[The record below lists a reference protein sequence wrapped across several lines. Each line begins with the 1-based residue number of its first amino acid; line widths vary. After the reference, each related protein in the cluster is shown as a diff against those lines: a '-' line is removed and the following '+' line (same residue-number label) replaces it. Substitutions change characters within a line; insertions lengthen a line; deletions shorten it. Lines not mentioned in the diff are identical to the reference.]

1 MDDIKECK
9 QCPELVKCRQ
19 QVVCGEGPMPCD
31 IMYIARNPGR
41 VEDKHGR
48 PLIGDAGSMA
58 IWSLCQNGWRR
69 EDVYLTNVVKCW
81 TPGDRPPYAKE
92 LEKCH
97 NYLVAEILACRP
109 RVVIAA
115 GGEAVSAFAEHIVP
129 EYENVLPS
137 VRGPISGIRGCPFRA
152 KIGEHEFI
160 VVGTFHPSYVSRLQ
174 HITKKDAKRGLF
186 NAKPVALADVALAKE
201 ILKNGWNDRIIRAKV
216 EVRQIECGREDKP
229 IAFDLETTGLDPH
242 NDRILGFAC
251 ADSPS
256 SAESSTNIGE
266 LRRMLESNAGK
277 ITHNGP
283 FDYRFAK
290 SAGIKYA
297 NINFDTMFAAHALA
311 PDLLVNLGFVNSLH
325 THYPPWKAKTKGKMH
340 DTSHMDQTLLHERC
354 CADAAATFGLAQVLR
369 KDLQK
374 AGLYESPFK
383 RLYMPMLPVLTDMLY
398 NGVKFDKELCDKRIT
413 YFYPQFKALQDK
425 WIKEGVDIGSNKQI
439 GEALVKDGVALTK
452 RGKTQ
457 WTVDDD
463 VLEELTGSELAIDT
477 RRYHKLQKILT
488 TDLVGMRKRVSAEG
502 ILYSDFDLTGTGTG
516 RLSSTEPD
524 LQNIRLA
531 LRDMFVAREGYY
543 LFGLD
548 YKGMEL
554 YVAALLAD
562 DYELIEEMKNG
573 RDPLEEQRRHIYG
586 TKPSDDILAKT
597 QRTDAKTY
605 VYGPLFGK
613 TKYSIAVEK
622 HITQAD
628 AEQYLAVSCTQRPKF
643 AEWRNLQSELAYG
656 SGAVYSAYGRR
667 RLLFADR
674 VNTQAFNSPIQ
685 MTAHDIV
692 LETMIMVSE
701 QLGLPTWIQGHDSIL
716 WELPCGPYSRHKEE
730 QITEIAT
737 RPIKELNNHRFRVDT
752 GRGKN
757 WKQVDIGE
765 QE

>member
-1 MDDIKECK
+1 
-9 QCPELVKCRQ
+9 
-19 QVVCGEGPMPCD
+19 MPCD

-58 IWSLCQNGWRR
+58 IWSLCQNGFRR

-97 NYLVAEILACRP
+97 EYLVAEILACRP

-115 GGEAVSAFAEHIVP
+115 GGEAVSAFAEHIIP
-129 EYENVLPS
+129 EYESVLPS
-137 VRGPISGIRGCPFRA
+137 VRGPISSIRGCPFRA
-152 KIGEHEFI
+152 KIGEHRFI
-160 VVGTFHPSYVSRLQ
+160 VVGTFHPSFVSRTQ
-174 HITKKDAKRGLF
+174 HITKKDAKRKLF

-201 ILKNGWNDRIIRAKV
+201 ILKDGWTDRF
-216 EVRQIECGREDKP
+216 VRTQIQTNRIEAMDGDKSF
-229 IAFDLETTGLDPH
+229 AFDLETTGLNPH
-242 NDRILGFAC
+242 VDKIIGFAISN
-251 ADSPS
+251 DGIRGTS
-256 SAESSTNIGE
+256 SSNPEE
-266 LRRMLESNAGK
+266 LRRTLENNSPK

-290 SAGIKYA
+290 AIGIKYA
-297 NINFDTMFAAHALA
+297 NIYFDTMFAAHALA

-340 DTSHMDQTLLHERC
+340 DTTAMDQTLLHERC
-354 CADAAATFGLAQVLR
+354 CADAAATFGLSVVLR
-369 KDLQK
+369 NDLQK

-398 NGVKFDKELCDKRIT
+398 NGVKFDKELCDKRIVH
-413 YFYPQFKALQDK
+413 FYPQFKALQDK

-439 GEALVKDGVALTK
+439 GERLIKEGVVLTK

-457 WTVDDD
+457 WTVDDE
-463 VLEELTGSELAIDT
+463 VLEGISGNELVNDV
-477 RRYHKLQKILT
+477 RVYRKLQKILT
-488 TDLVGMRKRVSAEG
+488 TDLRGMRERVDENG
-502 ILYSDFDLTGTGTG
+502 TLYSDIDLTGTGTG
-516 RLSSTEPD
+516 RLSSTNPD

-531 LRDMFVAREGYY
+531 LRDMFVAREGHY

-554 YVAALLAD
+554 YAAALLAD
-562 DYELIEEMKNG
+562 DHEFVKELENG
-573 RDPLEEQRRHIYG
+573 RDPHEEMRRVIYG
-586 TKPSDDILAKT
+586 IKPEDDITAKT
-597 QRTDAKTY
+597 QRRIAKSFIF
-605 VYGPLFGK
+605 GPLYGK
-613 TKYSIAVEK
+613 TKYSIARDL
-622 HITQAD
+622 HITQED
-628 AEQYLAVSCTQRPKF
+628 AERYLGISPTQRPKF
-643 AEWRNLQSELAYG
+643 VEWRSLQSELAYG

-674 VNTQAFNSPIQ
+674 VDTQAYNSPVQ

-692 LETMIMVSE
+692 LETMIMISE

-716 WELPCGPYSRHKEE
+716 WELVGNLPHGADTK
-730 QITEIAT
+730 TENLIVDIAT
-737 RPIKELNNHRFRVDT
+737 REIKELNNHRFRVDT
-752 GRGKN
+752 GRGTN

-765 QE
+765 SNE